1 MKFWIFSSKNIENIE
16 IAKERLLWGF
26 WDKEAGDKQRKN
38 WRDFIRI
45 YNMIKPFDV
54 VIFQIAGTGE
64 IHAIGIVKG
73 TFYDDETPI
82 WPDEIKQNRV
92 LFPWKVSFCSII
104 FSKNPFDK
112 IYIKIEKYIDGY
124 GIGELTEHEF
134 RGIIT
139 KVQEQL
145 KVDINFG

>member
-16 IAKERLLWGF
+16 IAKERLLWRF

-64 IHAIGIVKG
+64 IHAKGIVKG

-82 WPDEIKQNRV
+82 WPDEKKQNSV
-92 LFPWKVSFCSII
+92 LFP
-104 FSKNPFDK
+104 
-112 IYIKIEKYIDGY
+112 
-124 GIGELTEHEF
+124 
-134 RGIIT
+134 
-139 KVQEQL
+139 
-145 KVDINFG
+145 

>member
-38 WRDFIRI
+38 WRDFIRT

-104 FSKNPFDK
+104 FSKNPFAK